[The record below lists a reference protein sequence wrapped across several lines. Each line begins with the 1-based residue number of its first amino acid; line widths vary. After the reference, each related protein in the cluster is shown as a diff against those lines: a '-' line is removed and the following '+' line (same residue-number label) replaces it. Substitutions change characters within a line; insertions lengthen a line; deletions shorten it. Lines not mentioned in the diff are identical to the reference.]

1 MKFLTDEEIKDF
13 INEHDYDVRKTGN
26 ARWIDQ
32 KCTADVICIIAD
44 CICNYIQSNKNK
56 FTSRDI
62 WYSEYSVQNIQ
73 SIFKKVDVESASAE
87 NEYDKFFQ
95 QPMKLLAYS
104 GVLSEKK
111 NGRENIYTV
120 LNEDILQYLAIRER
134 NVLTF
139 LNIYITKVLKD
150 SNIYA
155 SFEEFFD
162 KQDKQS
168 YNKVKDTFYLFTK
181 KYTDI
186 GSKTKTNPNAGKTEC
201 GRIFTKVLNPLA
213 YAKSLRGSE
222 RGTISKDVVSYDM
235 LMYNRDNFRDIYAS
249 KPKSI
254 SRKDYATKI
263 KFKPNLAYYTYQS
276 IKAKA
281 YLRKYNNSYRFG
293 LSEIFE
299 ETEKDIP
306 ATQIQ
311 HIFPESQFPE
321 IAGYYE
327 NLIAL
332 TPNQHFIKAHPNN
345 NTQIINPDYQYT
357 CLVAKTSIIQE
368 NLTSKVEM
376 KIYEFFKFL
385 FVLKTGLDDESYEQ
399 IENNDYNGILTKL
412 AISYSK

>member
-1 MKFLTDEEIKDF
+1 MKFLTDNEISQF
-13 INEHDYDVRKTGN
+13 INEHDYDVRKSGN

-32 KCTADVICIIAD
+32 KCTPDVICIIAD
-44 CICNYIQSNKNK
+44 CICNYIQTQKNE

-73 SIFKKVDVESASAE
+73 SIFKKVDVDSSSAE

-95 QPMKLLAYS
+95 QPMKLLSYS

-120 LNEDILQYLAIRER
+120 INEDILQYLAIRER

-150 SNIYA
+150 SNLY
-155 SFEEFFD
+155 SDFEMFFTN
-162 KQDKQS
+162 QDKQS
-168 YNKVKDTFYLFTK
+168 YNNVKDSFYLFTK
-181 KYTDI
+181 KYTEI
-186 GSKTKTNPNAGKTEC
+186 GSKTTNNPDAGKTEC
-201 GRIFTKVLNPLA
+201 GRIFTKILNPLA
-213 YAKSLRGSE
+213 YTKNLKGTE
-222 RGTISKDVVSYDM
+222 RGTISKDIISYDM
-235 LMYNRDNFRDIYAS
+235 LMYNRDNFRDIYAN

-254 SRKDYATKI
+254 SRKDYAATI
-263 KFKPNLAYYTYQS
+263 KFKPNLAYFAYQS

-281 YLRKYNNSYRFG
+281 FLKKYNNSYRFG

-299 ETEKDIP
+299 ESEKDIP
-306 ATQIQ
+306 ATQIH

-345 NTQIINPDYQYT
+345 NTQIVNQDYQYT
-357 CLVAKTSIIQE
+357 CLVAKTSIIEE
-368 NLTSKVEM
+368 NLTSESSV
-376 KIYEFFKFL
+376 KIYEFVKYL
-385 FVLKTGLDDESYEQ
+385 FVLHTGLDDESYEQ
-399 IENNDYNGILTKL
+399 IEKNDYNGILTKL